1 MIDMSLKKQ
10 TLVKMDSFIDYMLE
24 HPFDTVRKMAEDL
37 GIPEDTIYGWRMKPE
52 YKQDFWDRVHEKSKA
67 KFSSLESKA
76 IKALEEKV
84 EERDFNAVKYVLD
97 GLEYNSKQKFEVSSP
112 DTISIKITE

>member
-1 MIDMSLKKQ
+1 MNA
-10 TLVKMDSFIDYMLE
+10 FIDHMLE
-24 HPFDTVRKMAEDL
+24 HPFTTMKQLSADTGV
-37 GIPEDTIYGWRMKPE
+37 PEDTIYHWRQR
-52 YKQDFWDRVHEKSKA
+52 QDFWDRVHEKSRA

-97 GLEYNSKQKFEVSSP
+97 GLEYNAKQKVEVSSP
-112 DTISIKITE
+112 DTISIKIVE